1 MTPREPLEL
10 TLGLRCGTSS
20 ADASLEREEG
30 EERRRRERRERREE
44 RDQVQLYS
52 VS

>member
-20 ADASLEREEG
+20 ADASLEREEERG
-30 EERRRRERRERREE
+30 EEEEREEGEE